1 MLQIIRN
8 LFTGWVAVLFIALL
22 IIPFAFWGI
31 TSYFGSAANIAAA
44 TVNGESISLAE
55 YQSSYQN
62 IRRQFQN
69 ISPQLAQENEFIK
82 QQTLDKLI
90 DRILLLDIK
99 QDLGLRVSND
109 QIRQAILEIPNF
121 RNPEGFDTVA
131 YNSFL
136 LRSGMTAPMFE
147 AEMRDDLSLEQL
159 QTGLLQTT
167 IVTPHELRLIG
178 AIERETRN
186 IRYATIE
193 YDDFKEGV
201 EVTQAEI
208 QADYDENASSYI
220 SPEQVKLAY
229 IHLSIDDVAQ
239 EVTVGEGELETY
251 FDSFRDNYSIT
262 ERRKVRQILVYSEGE
277 EDRESAET
285 IANQIYDQ
293 VANSGLSF
301 EDARTQYDNEDITVE
316 VSDFGFLNQGVLD
329 PEVDEVVF
337 NTEVGVLSEPIQT
350 DYGFQIVVVDEVTGG
365 DRPDLS
371 EVRGEVETDYRRSQ
385 AERRFFELYDEL
397 AVLTYENPD
406 TLAIASETLGLDIQE
421 SDYLSRNGGSNIL
434 LNNQKVLSAAFSDD
448 VLNEGNNS
456 ELIEIDAD
464 QIVVIRVTEH
474 QPQRTMTLSEVEDSI
489 RAKILFDKVSG
500 LTADRGDEIIGKIRQ
515 GADSDLIAEEYSII
529 WTNKNDVGRTD
540 LALNGQLLQAA
551 FTADKPAD
559 GEVSVIGAPLISG
572 DYGIVVV
579 TDVNDIDPES
589 LADEDIAEIFNRVMQ
604 NNASRTWS
612 NILTDLRADADIE
625 IFEDNLN

>member
-31 TSYFGSAANIAAA
+31 TSYFGSTANIDAAI
-44 TVNGESISLAE
+44 VNGESISLAE

-69 ISPQLAQENEFIK
+69 ISPQLAEENEFIK

-99 QDLGLRVSND
+99 EDMGLRVSND

-136 LRSGMTAPMFE
+136 LRSGMSAPMFE

-167 IVTPHELRLIG
+167 IVTPRELRLIG
-178 AIERETRN
+178 AIERETRD

-193 YDDFKEGV
+193 YDDFEAGI
-201 EVTQAEI
+201 EVAQSEI
-208 QADYDENASSYI
+208 QADYDQNSASYI
-220 SPEQVKLAY
+220 SPEQVKIAY
-229 IHLSIDDVAQ
+229 IHLSIDDVAR
-239 EVTVGEGELETY
+239 EVSVEDGELETY
-251 FDSFRDNYSIT
+251 FDTFRDNYSVT

-277 EDRESAET
+277 EERENAEN
-285 IANQIYDQ
+285 IANEIYDQ
-293 VANSGLSF
+293 VVNSGMSF
-301 EDARTQYDNEDITVE
+301 DDARSQYDGDEITVE

-337 NTEVGVLSEPIQT
+337 NSDVGVLSEPIQT
-350 DYGFQIVVVDEVTGG
+350 DYGFQIIIVDEVTGG
-365 DRPDLS
+365 DRPELAD
-371 EVRGEVETDYRRSQ
+371 VRGEVETDYRRSQ
-385 AERRFFELYDEL
+385 AEKRFFELYDEL

-406 TLAIASETLGLDIQE
+406 TLDIASESLGLPVQE
-421 SDYLSRNGGSNIL
+421 SGYLSRTGGNDIL
-434 LNNQKVLSAAFSDD
+434 LNNQNVLSAAFSDD
-448 VLNEGNNS
+448 VLIEGNNS
-456 ELIEIDAD
+456 ELIEINAD
-464 QIVVIRVTEH
+464 QIAVIRVTEH
-474 QPQRTMTLSEVEDSI
+474 LPQRIMELSEVQDSI
-489 RAKILFDKVSG
+489 REKILFDKVSG
-500 LTADRGDEIIGKIRQ
+500 LTADRGNEIVEKIRQ
-515 GADSDLIAEEYSII
+515 GADTDTVAEEYSII
-529 WTNKNDVGRTD
+529 WTNKNEVGRTD
-540 LALNGQLLQAA
+540 LALNRQLLQAA
-551 FTADKPAD
+551 FVADKPAED
-559 GEVSVIGAPLISG
+559 EISVTGTPLITG
-572 DYGIVVV
+572 DYGIVIIQN
-579 TDVNDIDPES
+579 VNDIDPES

-612 NILTDLRADADIE
+612 NILKDLRADADIQ

>member
-31 TSYFGSAANIAAA
+31 TSYFGSAANIDAA

-99 QDLGLRVSND
+99 QNLGLRVSND

-201 EVTQAEI
+201 EVTQVEI

-406 TLAIASETLGLDIQE
+406 TLAIASETLDLDIQE

-515 GADSDLIAEEYSII
+515 GADSDVIAEEYSII

>member
-1 MLQIIRN
+1 M
-8 LFTGWVAVLFIALL
+8 
-22 IIPFAFWGI
+22 
-31 TSYFGSAANIAAA
+31 
-44 TVNGESISLAE
+44 
-55 YQSSYQN
+55 
-62 IRRQFQN
+62 
-69 ISPQLAQENEFIK
+69 
-82 QQTLDKLI
+82 
-90 DRILLLDIK
+90 
-99 QDLGLRVSND
+99 
-109 QIRQAILEIPNF
+109 
-121 RNPEGFDTVA
+121 
-131 YNSFL
+131 
-136 LRSGMTAPMFE
+136 
-147 AEMRDDLSLEQL
+147 
-159 QTGLLQTT
+159 
-167 IVTPHELRLIG
+167 
-178 AIERETRN
+178 
-186 IRYATIE
+186 
-193 YDDFKEGV
+193 
-201 EVTQAEI
+201 
-208 QADYDENASSYI
+208 
-220 SPEQVKLAY
+220 
-229 IHLSIDDVAQ
+229 
-239 EVTVGEGELETY
+239 
-251 FDSFRDNYSIT
+251 
-262 ERRKVRQILVYSEGE
+262 
-277 EDRESAET
+277 
-285 IANQIYDQ
+285 
-293 VANSGLSF
+293 
-301 EDARTQYDNEDITVE
+301 
-316 VSDFGFLNQGVLD
+316 
-329 PEVDEVVF
+329 
-337 NTEVGVLSEPIQT
+337 SEPIQT

-406 TLAIASETLGLDIQE
+406 TLAIASETLDLDIQE

-515 GADSDLIAEEYSII
+515 GADSDVIAEEYSII

>member
-8 LFTGWVAVLFIALL
+8 LFTGWIAVLFIALL

-31 TSYFGSAANIAAA
+31 TSYFGSAANIEAAN
-44 TVNGESISLAE
+44 VNGESISLAE

-69 ISPQLAQENEFIK
+69 ISPQLAEDNEFIK

-90 DRILLLDIK
+90 DRILLQEIK

-167 IVTPHELRLIG
+167 IATPHELRRLA
-178 AIERETRN
+178 AIESETRN

-201 EVTQAEI
+201 DVTQAEI
-208 QADYDENASSYI
+208 QADYDQNSARYI
-220 SPEQVKLAY
+220 RPEQVKLAY
-229 IHLSIDDVAQ
+229 IQLSIDDVAQ
-239 EVTVGEGELETY
+239 EVTVEEGDLETY
-251 FDSFRDNYSIT
+251 FDTFRDNYSIT

-277 EDRESAET
+277 EDRETAET
-285 IANQIYDQ
+285 IANQIFDQ
-293 VANSGLSF
+293 VANSGVTF
-301 EDARTQYDNEDITVE
+301 DEVRTQYDNDEITVE

-337 NTEVGVLSEPIQT
+337 NTEIGVLNEPIQT
-350 DYGFQIVVVDEVTGG
+350 DYGYQIVIVDEVTGG
-365 DRPDLS
+365 DGPELS
-371 EVRGEVETDYRRSQ
+371 EVRGEVETDYRRNQ

-406 TLAIASETLGLDIQE
+406 TLDIASDALGLPVQE
-421 SDYLSRNGGSNIL
+421 SDYLSRTGGANLL
-434 LNNQKVLSAAFSDD
+434 LNNQKILSAAFSDD
-448 VLNEGNNS
+448 VLNERNNS
-456 ELIEIDAD
+456 ELIEIDTD
-464 QIVVIRVTEH
+464 QIMVIRVIDH
-474 QPQRTMTLSEVEDSI
+474 QQQRIMELSEVENAI
-489 RAKILFDKVSG
+489 REKLLFDKVSA
-500 LTADRGDEIIGKIRQ
+500 LTADKGSEIVEKIRQ
-515 GADSDLIAEEYSII
+515 GGDSDSVAEEYSII
-529 WTNKNDVGRTD
+529 WTNKNEVGRTD
-540 LALNGQLLQAA
+540 MALNDQLLQSAFAA
-551 FTADKPAD
+551 ENPAE
-559 GEVSVIGAPLISG
+559 GEVSVAGTPLITG
-572 DYGIVVV
+572 DYAIVVIQG
-579 TDVNDIDPES
+579 VNDIDPES

>member
-31 TSYFGSAANIAAA
+31 TSYFGSTANIDAAI
-44 TVNGESISLAE
+44 VNGESISLAE

-69 ISPQLAQENEFIK
+69 ISPQLAEENEFIK

-99 QDLGLRVSND
+99 EDMGLRVSND

-136 LRSGMTAPMFE
+136 LRSGMSAPMFE

-167 IVTPHELRLIG
+167 IVTPRELRLIG
-178 AIERETRN
+178 AIERETRD

-193 YDDFKEGV
+193 YDDFEAGI
-201 EVTQAEI
+201 EVAQSEI
-208 QADYDENASSYI
+208 QADYDQNSASYI
-220 SPEQVKLAY
+220 SPEQVKIAY
-229 IHLSIDDVAQ
+229 IHLSIDDVAR
-239 EVTVGEGELETY
+239 EVSVEDGELETY
-251 FDSFRDNYSIT
+251 FDTFRDNYSVT

-277 EDRESAET
+277 EERENAEN
-285 IANQIYDQ
+285 IANEIYDQ
-293 VANSGLSF
+293 VVNSGMSF
-301 EDARTQYDNEDITVE
+301 DDARSQYDGDEITVE

-337 NTEVGVLSEPIQT
+337 NSDVGVLSEPIQT
-350 DYGFQIVVVDEVTGG
+350 DYGFQIIIVDEVTGG
-365 DRPDLS
+365 DRPELAD
-371 EVRGEVETDYRRSQ
+371 VRGEVETDYRRSQ
-385 AERRFFELYDEL
+385 AEKRFFELYDEL

-406 TLAIASETLGLDIQE
+406 TLDIASESLGLPVQE
-421 SDYLSRNGGSNIL
+421 SGYLSRTGGNDIL
-434 LNNQKVLSAAFSDD
+434 LNNQNVLSAAFSDD
-448 VLNEGNNS
+448 VLIEGNNS
-456 ELIEIDAD
+456 ELIEINAD

-474 QPQRTMTLSEVEDSI
+474 LPQRIMELSEVQDSI
-489 RAKILFDKVSG
+489 REKILFDKVSG
-500 LTADRGDEIIGKIRQ
+500 LTADRGNEIVEKIRQ
-515 GADSDLIAEEYSII
+515 GADTDTVAEEYSII
-529 WTNKNDVGRTD
+529 WTNKNEVGRTD
-540 LALNGQLLQAA
+540 LALNRQLLQAA
-551 FTADKPAD
+551 FVADKPVE
-559 GEVSVIGAPLISG
+559 GEISVTGTPLITG
-572 DYGIVVV
+572 DYGIVIIQN
-579 TDVNDIDPES
+579 VNDIDPES

-612 NILTDLRADADIE
+612 NILKDLRADADIQ